1 MIPQQN
7 QYKALVEALLPED
20 LFKYFEITE
29 VKFSDNSIDVYLD
42 ELNNPPS
49 AYKHLKLT
57 SKGFHP
63 AVTIQDFPIRKRP
76 VFLHVRRRKWKEEAS
91 GKIISNSWD
100 TTAKGTRYT
109 KDFASFLK
117 GLFGQLPNQQQQPG
131 EILPH

>member
-7 QYKALVEALLPED
+7 QYNALVEALLPED
-20 LFKYFEITE
+20 LFRYFEIVE
-29 VKFSDNSIDVYLD
+29 VKFSDKSIDVFLD
-42 ELNNPPS
+42 ELNNPPAS
-49 AYKHLKLT
+49 HKHVKLI
-57 SKGFHP
+57 SKGFHA

-76 VFLHVRRRKWKEEAS
+76 VFLHVRRRKWKEEDS

>member
-1 MIPQQN
+1 MTSQHN

-20 LFKYFEITE
+20 LFRYFEITE
-29 VKFSDNSIDVYLD
+29 VKFSDKSIDVYLD

-49 AYKHLKLT
+49 SHKHVKLI
-57 SKGFHP
+57 SKGFHS
-63 AVTIQDFPIRKRP
+63 AVVIQDFPIRKRP
-76 VFLHVRRRKWKEEAS
+76 VFHHVRRRKWKEEKT
-91 GKIISNSWD
+91 GKIISNSWE

-117 GLFGQLPNQQQQPG
+117 GLFGQLPDKQQQPG